1 MTSIAVYE
9 TLIKRYFEE
18 DPIKTA
24 RLLETMSE
32 EQVAE
37 VLTGLSP
44 VLCIGVIRHLNDAF
58 VASILNHLPQEQFS
72 SIVDLLD
79 SQRGANILMRLPED
93 LRQVLLE
100 HLDKKKK
107 YDIEEL
113 LTFPLNS
120 AGSIMSKDIIAVHGD
135 IRVKDVIQKIRE
147 LANKHVQQF
156 YVYVVDEDEKF
167 IGVLNM
173 RDLLLTSEDT
183 QIKKVMRGNPFKV
196 DSFMDREQVASELAA
211 RRFFAAPVVDQ
222 EGRLLG
228 VVKTDKIIT
237 DVQEEA
243 SEDMQKMFGA
253 GGSERASSS
262 LSFSLKR
269 RLPWLHVNLLTAFLA
284 AGVVALFQDI
294 IAEITLLAVFLPV
307 VAGQGGNAGAQSLA
321 VVMRGIVMREIPPN
335 KVKGLLIKETVLGCI
350 NGAIIGVITAG
361 LAWMWKG
368 NPFLGLVIGLGMI
381 VNLTIAGFSGA
392 AIPLGMKKVGLDPA
406 QCSSIILT
414 TITDVVGFFAF
425 LGFAVLFR
433 HFLV

>member
-1 MTSIAVYE
+1 MTSITVHE

-32 EQVAE
+32 EEVAE
-37 VLTGLSP
+37 ALMGLPS
-44 VLCIGVIRHLNDAF
+44 VLCAGVIRHLNDAF
-58 VASILNHLPQEQFS
+58 VAAILNHLPQEQFS
-72 SIVDLLD
+72 AIVDLLD
-79 SQRGANILMRLPED
+79 SQRGANILIRLPED
-93 LRQVLLE
+93 LRQVLLGR
-100 HLDKKKK
+100 LDKKKK
-107 YDIEEL
+107 NDIEEL
-113 LTFPLNS
+113 LTFPRNS

-135 IRVKDVIQKIRE
+135 IRVKDAVQKIRE
-147 LANKHVQQF
+147 LAHKNVQQF
-156 YVYVVDEDEKF
+156 YVYVVDEDQKF
-167 IGVLNM
+167 VGVLNM
-173 RDLLLTSEDT
+173 RDLLLTSEDM
-183 QIKKVMRGNPFKV
+183 QINKVMRSNPFKV
-196 DSFMDREQVASELAA
+196 DSFMDREQVASELTS

-222 EGRLLG
+222 DGRLLG
-228 VVKTDKIIT
+228 VVKSDKIIT

-284 AGVVALFQDI
+284 AGVVALFQDV
-294 IAEITLLAVFLPV
+294 IAEIAVLAVFLPV

-321 VVMRGIVMREIPPN
+321 VVMRGIVMREIPVN
-335 KVKGLLIKETVLGCI
+335 KVRGLLVKETVLGGI
-350 NGAIIGVITAG
+350 NGIVIGSITAL
-361 LAWMWKG
+361 LAWWWKG
-368 NPFLGLVIGLGMI
+368 NPYLGLVIGLGMI
-381 VNLTIAGFSGA
+381 VNLTVAGLAGA

-433 HFLV
+433 QFLI